1 MNNTITANDLK
12 IGGVSALE
20 AIVSNDLEAVITVH
34 GKNTYVVLSNEKY
47 NRLRECELAVA
58 LGEAEADVAAGHY
71 HEDSVEGH
79 LNRIANA

>member
-1 MNNTITANDLK
+1 MNNTLTANELK

-20 AIVSNDLEAVITVH
+20 SIVANGLEAVITVH

-58 LGEAEADVAAGHY
+58 LSEAEADVAAGRY
-71 HEDSVEGH
+71 HEDSVEDH
-79 LNRIANA
+79 LNRITNA

>member
-1 MNNTITANDLK
+1 MNNTITANELK

-20 AIVSNDLEAVITVH
+20 SIVAHGLEAVITVH

-47 NRLRECELAVA
+47 NRLRECELTVA
-58 LGEAEADVAAGHY
+58 LSEAEADLAADRY
-71 HEDSVEGH
+71 HDDSVEDH

>member
-12 IGGVSALE
+12 LGGVSALE
-20 AIVSNDLEAVITVH
+20 PILSQGLEAVITVH

-47 NRLRECELAVA
+47 NRLRECELAIA
-58 LGEAEADVAAGHY
+58 LSECEADVSAGRY
-71 HEDSVEGH
+71 HEDSVEDH